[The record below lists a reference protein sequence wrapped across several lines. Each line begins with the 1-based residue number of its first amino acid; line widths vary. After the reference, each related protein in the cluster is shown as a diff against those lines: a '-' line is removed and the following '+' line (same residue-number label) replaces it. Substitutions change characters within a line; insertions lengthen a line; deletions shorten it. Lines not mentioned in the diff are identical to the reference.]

1 MPKKA
6 LTEKEMRTAMKYS
19 EKTVMR
25 SYDHDENMEFLES
38 LPTDAER
45 RACFE
50 HKPITLN
57 PLTEKDI
64 RDLSFELLENGYE
77 GTIVGKDINEKLE
90 IIRENKELI
99 SEFINNTGKYE
110 ERLFLDEVS
119 NTKELKWSASNAWIV
134 VKKHLD
140 IDIP

>member
-6 LTEKEMRTAMKYS
+6 LTKKEMRTAMKYG
-19 EKTVMR
+19 EKTVLR
-25 SYDHDENMEFLES
+25 SYDHDENEEFLS
-38 LPTDAER
+38 VLSAEEQR
-45 RACFE
+45 SCFE

-64 RDLSFELLENGYE
+64 RDLSFELMENGYE
-77 GTIVGKDINEKLE
+77 GTIVGKDVNEKLQ

-99 SEFINNTGKYE
+99 NEFIESTGKYE

-119 NTKELKWSASNAWIV
+119 NTKELKWSASKAWEIV
-134 VKKHLD
+134 KSHLD
-140 IDIP
+140 IEIP